1 MKESASYKV
10 FKVFNV
16 LILLGVVYLTLYPFV
31 NIVAQSFSSE
41 AQINAGNINLLPK
54 GFNTDT
60 YKVVASDKMFWT
72 NYKNTVV
79 YTVVGTAISLIMTTM
94 FAYALSKKR
103 LMGREF
109 LTMFAVFTMFFSG
122 GLIPNYVLI
131 TGLGFGNTMWAV
143 VVPGAISVFY
153 FLIMKTFFQN
163 IPEELE
169 EAAVMDGSTT
179 YGVLFKIVLPLSK
192 PIIATMI
199 LFYAVGHWNSWF
211 PAFIYFDKKEL
222 FPVTIYLR
230 NMIKAATGALDAGA
244 TSADNLTQI
253 SSNIKSVTMV
263 LTILPILTVY
273 PFVQK
278 YFVSGVMIGSVKG

>member
-1 MKESASYKV
+1 MQESAQYKI
-10 FKVFNV
+10 FKVFNTI
-16 LILLGVVYLTLYPFV
+16 ILLVIVFCTLYPFLNV
-31 NIVAQSFSSE
+31 IAQSFSSE
-41 AQINAGNINLLPK
+41 AYINAGKVNLLPK
-54 GFNTDT
+54 GFNIET
-60 YKVVASDKMFWT
+60 YKTVAKDEMFWI

-79 YTVVGTAISLIMTTM
+79 YTVVGTVISMFLTTI

-103 LMGREF
+103 LVGRRF
-109 LTMFAVFTMFFSG
+109 LTLFAVFTMFFNG

-131 TGLGFGNTMWAV
+131 NSLGFDNTMWAIV
-143 VVPGAISVFY
+143 IPGAISIY
-153 FLIMKTFFQN
+153 NMLIMKSFFEN
-163 IPEELE
+163 MPEELE
-169 EAAVMDGSTT
+169 EAASIDGLNT
-179 YGVLFKIVLPLSK
+179 YGILLKIILPLSK
-192 PIIATMI
+192 AVLATMV

-211 PAFIYFDKKEL
+211 PAFLYLDQKEL

-230 NMIKAATGALDAGA
+230 NLIAGVTGGTSAGA

-278 YFVSGVMIGSVKG
+278 YFVSGVMLGSVK